1 MWNVNINFR
10 KQWRYSKLIKIPNK
24 SLKDINK
31 VISNGKFNYD
41 LNKSEI
47 KPIITL
53 ELQNIQPVLKLEFLN
68 QGNWIQNSMTEGA
81 IRIHLFAVDS
91 VQSGFSGVVEILMK
105 GFMSSRCEEELKKLT
120 DKPVVVDW
128 RFSDFADRSQ
138 QALPSVL
145 AFFAQNVFDDFI
157 CNLPWGVGLVIDAR
171 SAIEA
176 SLSRGHLAENCCDVR
191 RQIVLELNI
200 PNCVAVDELFRVHWP

>member
-1 MWNVNINFR
+1 MWNININFR

-24 SLKDINK
+24 SLKDVNK

-47 KPIITL
+47 KPIVTL

-128 RFSDFADRSQ
+128 SFSDFADRSQ

-145 AFFAQNVFDDFI
+145 AFFA
-157 CNLPWGVGLVIDAR
+157 
-171 SAIEA
+171 
-176 SLSRGHLAENCCDVR
+176 
-191 RQIVLELNI
+191 
-200 PNCVAVDELFRVHWP
+200 